1 MPAFRLGPLPPVR
14 SVPVSDAI
22 SPAVATAV
30 ALTFHRRVRNGLPWL
45 IGISPR
51 FQVIV
56 VDWSPLTT
64 SVSGSRNGASDP
76 PNGVPSTEPGTN
88 SAIVQLTDVFGYL
101 ADKAGL
107 DPATDSDAVPFGS
120 RREAVIEQR
129 PDARTPTPPGYPR
142 GDVSALVQWP
152 YKYVEGP
159 QEGAALFDLSLNQ
172 EEHVNLLTRDPT
184 RAAAMSARL
193 RVLSPTSSSSSTGSR
208 PDAAIRER
216 LRALGYIR

>member
-1 MPAFRLGPLPPVR
+1 LFEGLRREARDHETIIVITSDHGELLGER
-14 SVPVSDAI
+14 
-22 SPAVATAV
+22 
-30 ALTFHRRVRNGLPWL
+30 HRRGHPGSLDEEVTR
-45 IGISPR
+45 I
-51 FQVIV
+51 
-56 VDWSPLTT
+56 PLFI
-64 SVSGSRNGASDP
+64 RAADL
-76 PNGVPSTEPGTN
+76 EPGTN

-129 PDARTPTPPGYPR
+129 PDAQTPTPPGYPR

-193 RVLSPTSSSSSTGSR
+193 RVLSPTSSSSGTESR